1 MPAHSPC
8 RRAACAPR
16 RTPSASSDAV
26 ELARSLDRLPGRL
39 DVYAIEGASFVAGDS
54 LSPSVER
61 AVAALADELSA
72 ARRSERR

>member
-1 MPAHSPC
+1 MPDRDEVAGTRPA
-8 RRAACAPR
+8 RPLA
-16 RTPSASSDAV
+16 TQVSDAV

-61 AVAALADELSA
+61 AVAELADQLSA
-72 ARRSERR
+72 WRR